1 MTTTTKQNIGIGTT
15 YEISQKFST
24 FLFEEKYKY
33 SICSSNILG
42 GNIMKKNSPYRK
54 GVVITIIV
62 LFTSLFII
70 PNITVNIK
78 DRDLQQ
84 KYDRLTCAFSA
95 SGAARIVTFAGDAVV
110 DGTLTAAD
118 AKQATIEL
126 VLFGYISCM
135 GISVPVFNN

>member
-70 PNITVNIK
+70 PTITGNIK

-84 KYDRLTCAFSA
+84 QYDRLTNAYTD
-95 SGAARIVTFAGDAVV
+95 IDGDGRNGFDIANCYYVNPYP
-110 DGTLTAAD
+110 D
-118 AKQATIEL
+118 IEPML
-126 VLFGYISCM
+126 WWNFWRDFPGR
-135 GISVPVFNN
+135 